1 MDDAGATTRKALA
14 EVDNVVDEL
23 VNTIENGVTHADG
36 SAGFEPAQAEQL
48 RLHIRQFAG
57 AIMDV
62 ARDRA
67 RPDLDASVDRV
78 VETIHSG
85 VIQPGEGPGFGA
97 GEADELRNELR
108 AFANATLAA
117 AREQTRGAVDRP
129 IDEIVRTIRSG
140 LFLVY
145 GRASYAAVTA
155 DQLEAYLETFVDAVL
170 TVVEKDAAA
179 AMGGKPAVRS

>member
-1 MDDAGATTRKALA
+1 MDDAGATTRRALA

-36 SAGFEPAQAEQL
+36 TAGFRPDQAEQL
-48 RLHIRQFAG
+48 RVHIREFAG
-57 AIMDV
+57 AIMDI
-62 ARDRA
+62 ARDRS
-67 RPDLDASVDRV
+67 RPDLDASIDRV
-78 VETIHSG
+78 VKTIRNG

-97 GEADELRNELR
+97 GEADELGTELR
-108 AFANATLAA
+108 TFADATVAA
-117 AREQTRGAVDRP
+117 AREQSRAAVDQP
-129 IDEIVRTIRSG
+129 IADIVKTIRSG

>member
-1 MDDAGATTRKALA
+1 MDDADATIRKALA

-36 SAGFEPAQAEQL
+36 SAGFEQAQVEQL
-48 RLHIRQFAG
+48 RVRIRQFAG
-57 AIMDV
+57 AIMDL
-62 ARDRA
+62 ALERA
-67 RPDLDASVDRV
+67 RPALGASIDRV
-78 VETIHSG
+78 VETIRTG
-85 VIQPGEGPGFGA
+85 VIQPDGGPGFGA
-97 GEADELRNELR
+97 VEADELRSGLR
-108 AFANATLAA
+108 MFADATVAA
-117 AREQTRGAVDRP
+117 ARERTRAPVDRP
-129 IDEIVRTIRSG
+129 ITDVVKTIRSG

-179 AMGGKPAVRS
+179 AMGGRSTVV

>member
-1 MDDAGATTRKALA
+1 MEDSGRTIRKALA

-23 VNTIENGVTHADG
+23 VNTIEAGVSHADG
-36 SAGFEPAQAEQL
+36 SAGFEPEQAEQL
-48 RLHIRQFAG
+48 RLHIRDFAG

-67 RPDLDASVDRV
+67 RPDMDAAIHRV
-78 VETIHSG
+78 VQTIGDG
-85 VIQPGEGPGFGA
+85 VIQPDPETGFGA
-97 GEADELRNELR
+97 GQATELGAGLRMFAD
-108 AFANATLAA
+108 ATVAA
-117 AREQTRGAVDRP
+117 AREQSRAAVDRP
-129 IDEIVRTIRSG
+129 IDEVVRTIRSG

-179 AMGGKPAVRS
+179 ALGG

>member
-1 MDDAGATTRKALA
+1 MDDAGATIRRALA

-23 VNTIENGVTHADG
+23 VTTIENGVTHADG
-36 SAGFEPAQAEQL
+36 SAGLEPDQAEEL
-48 RLHIRQFAG
+48 RVHIRQFAG
-57 AIMDV
+57 AIMDL
-62 ARDRA
+62 ARDRERA
-67 RPDLDASVDRV
+67 DLDPSIDRV
-78 VETIHSG
+78 VETIRSG
-85 VIQPGEGPGFGA
+85 VIQPGGGPGFGA
-97 GEADELRNELR
+97 GEADELRADLR
-108 AFANATLAA
+108 MFADATVAA
-117 AREQTRGAVDRP
+117 AREQSRAAVDRP

-179 AMGGKPAVRS
+179 ATGRTSSVA